1 MLELEK
7 QKWDSI
13 KTVGDFLDFIE
24 DPDADILSWMSHNI
38 DKRLSGFWIGA
49 RVKFDID
56 VDRLVREKPQI
67 GSTEISPITRV
78 PAEVKHHNQY
88 KYGNGYNRHT
98 INDDLAKIVEALGFE
113 KGYSAFI
120 NNQPPATVVHRHI
133 DFLSCWTYEQHRDIR
148 SLEYDKILKQ
158 PKGTKPIYRCF
169 VALDDWHP
177 GQIVNFEPNFWTEWK
192 KGDVLFF
199 DWRNTP
205 HSTANCG
212 KKDRPLLK
220 ITGTLKDPTYV
231 EQARHDKLVK
241 TFIA

>member
-113 KGYSAFI
+113 KGYIKAGKIQGDWREYWRNGQLFKECFFI
-120 NNQPPATVVHRHI
+120 NGLLEGESI
-133 DFLSCWTYEQHRDIR
+133 TY
-148 SLEYDKILKQ
+148 
-158 PKGTKPIYRCF
+158 
-169 VALDDWHP
+169 W
-177 GQIVNFEPNFWTEWK
+177 
-192 KGDVLFF
+192 
-199 DWRNTP
+199 
-205 HSTANCG
+205 
-212 KKDRPLLK
+212 
-220 ITGTLKDPTYV
+220 
-231 EQARHDKLVK
+231 
-241 TFIA
+241 